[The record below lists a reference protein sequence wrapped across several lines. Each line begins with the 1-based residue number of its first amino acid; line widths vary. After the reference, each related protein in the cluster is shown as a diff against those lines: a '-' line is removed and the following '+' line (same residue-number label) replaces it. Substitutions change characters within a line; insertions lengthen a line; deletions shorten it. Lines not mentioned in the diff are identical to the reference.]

1 MTGARPLDAIFFV
14 LVFASALLAAA
25 AFAAALV
32 RGGAQRRIVKRL
44 RQMLGQQKKP
54 TGPAVVL
61 TLRRDTDETGL
72 DRILN
77 RIVPYAEELRRQLT
91 RSGLRITMA
100 KYLVIVA
107 VLIVV
112 LVIALSWIGLDA
124 VIAWPVG
131 IIVGVLLPRSIVAWL
146 VRRRVGEF
154 LAQLP
159 DAINL
164 MARGLRSGLP
174 IAETI
179 AASAREVAGPV
190 GAEFRRV
197 ADEAQL
203 GQPLVD
209 VLWKAAERV
218 DLPEFAFMVVAFSI
232 QQETGGNLAE
242 TLDNLTQVLVRRR
255 QMQLKVRAFTAEARS
270 SAWIIASLPVV
281 VLCLLSLTNRRY
293 VSQLFTTTTGN
304 ELLAGAT
311 ACIALGVLSLS
322 RLCRFQK

>member
-1 MTGARPLDAIFFV
+1 MDLIFFS
-14 LVFASALLAAA
+14 LVFVSALLAAG
-25 AFAAALV
+25 AFAAAMV
-32 RGGAQRRIVKRL
+32 RGGAQRRIARRL
-44 RQMLGQQKKP
+44 RQMLGQQQKP
-54 TGPAVVL
+54 KGPAVAL
-61 TLRRDTDETGL
+61 SLKRNTDESRL
-72 DRILN
+72 DQVLN
-77 RIVPYAEELRRQLT
+77 RIVPYAEELRRQLS
-91 RSGLRITMA
+91 RSGVRISMA
-100 KYLVIVA
+100 KYLVVVA
-107 VLIVV
+107 VLV
-112 LVIALSWIGLDA
+112 LALVTALSWIGLDA

-131 IIVGVLLPRSIVAWL
+131 IVIGVLLPRSIVTWL

-179 AASAREVAGPV
+179 SASAREVAGPV

-203 GQPLVD
+203 GQPLVN
-209 VLWKAAERV
+209 VLWQAAERV

-270 SAWIIASLPVV
+270 SAWIIASLPVI
-281 VLCLLSLTNRRY
+281 VLCLLSITNGRY

-311 ACIALGVLSLS
+311 VCIALGVLSLS
-322 RLCRFQK
+322 KLCRFEK